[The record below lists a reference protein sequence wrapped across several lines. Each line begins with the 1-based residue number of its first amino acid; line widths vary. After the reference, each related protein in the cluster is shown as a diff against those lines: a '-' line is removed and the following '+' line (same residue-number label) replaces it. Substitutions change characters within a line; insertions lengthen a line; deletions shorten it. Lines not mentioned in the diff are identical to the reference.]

1 MAPKT
6 GESNLID
13 AATQS
18 HNEGNSLSANDQK
31 EEIWSSIL
39 KSVASSKIT
48 PSKSI
53 LILGDRESGKTTLI
67 RHLKGEEEE
76 DAFEAPMVNGGAL
89 PNGVKNE
96 ADEKNEFE
104 KKTKDNDLALSF
116 TYVEVKDDEAEDTL
130 ARLGIY
136 QLAGSEDAYRPL
148 LKFALNY
155 KTLPDS
161 LVVIVLDWTRP
172 WTFIET
178 LQRWIK
184 FIESSIK
191 DVCSEGGT
199 GSKSGWTKGKAVVDE
214 LKESLERF
222 IQKYTEPADPNNV
235 TNELPLGPGT
245 LTTNLGI
252 PIVVVCTKSDN
263 VERGFDYKE
272 ELFDFIQQS
281 LRTICLKYGAALFYT
296 TIRQEQTFTDL
307 RQYILHRLLGTKAL
321 SGDAKATYAFSK
333 KAHVVDRD
341 TVMVPSGWD
350 SWGKIKIS
358 KEGFDCEG
366 LLNGWDLDMGY
377 RDSSPQ
383 EGEEIVSSKKIYGDT
398 VPNVDAPL
406 SAQPLI
412 EAEDEQEFFQ
422 RHFDTLQKANNER
435 PPSVVGPMGAPQYTY
450 GNIGAE
456 IPDLDSAPVEN
467 LPVRPTKT
475 KPAAAIP
482 APTAPITSGITV
494 APNNASQPNQ
504 NEVLANFFQALLIK
518 KGTAASSSP
527 SLKLAAPIDQST
539 DRSID

>member
-89 PNGVKNE
+89 PN
-96 ADEKNEFE
+96 
-104 KKTKDNDLALSF
+104 
-116 TYVEVKDDEAEDTL
+116 VKDDEAEDTL

-214 LKESLERF
+214 LKES
-222 IQKYTEPADPNNV
+222 Q
-235 TNELPLGPGT
+235 LPLGPGT

-281 LRTICLKYGAALFYT
+281 LRTICLKCKIISGSGTALFYT

-527 SLKLAAPIDQST
+527 SLKLEGVIILWLHWYQQ
-539 DRSID
+539 RSMIYKSENLH

>member
-6 GESNLID
+6 GENNLID
-13 AATQS
+13 SATQS

-53 LILGDRESGKTTLI
+53 LILGDRESGKSTLI

-89 PNGVKNE
+89 PN
-96 ADEKNEFE
+96 
-104 KKTKDNDLALSF
+104 
-116 TYVEVKDDEAEDTL
+116 VKDDEAEDTL

-214 LKESLERF
+214 LKESRNLERF

-252 PIVVVCTKSDN
+252 PIVVSDY
-263 VERGFDYKE
+263 VEREFDYKE

-281 LRTICLKYGAALFYT
+281 LRTICLKCKIISGSG
-296 TIRQEQTFTDL
+296 EQTFTDL

-383 EGEEIVSSKKIYGDT
+383 EGEEIVSSKKIYEDT
-398 VPNVDAPL
+398 PL
-406 SAQPLI
+406 SVQTLI
-412 EAEDEQEFFQ
+412 EAEDEQEFFK

-527 SLKLAAPIDQST
+527 SLKLGNY
-539 DRSID
+539 

>member
-6 GESNLID
+6 GENNLID
-13 AATQS
+13 SATQS

-53 LILGDRESGKTTLI
+53 LILGDRESGKSTLI

-89 PNGVKNE
+89 PN
-96 ADEKNEFE
+96 
-104 KKTKDNDLALSF
+104 
-116 TYVEVKDDEAEDTL
+116 VKDDEAEDTL

-252 PIVVVCTKSDN
+252 PIVVSDY
-263 VERGFDYKE
+263 VEREFDYKE

-281 LRTICLKYGAALFYT
+281 LRTICLKSALFYT

-383 EGEEIVSSKKIYGDT
+383 EGEEIVSSKKIYEDT
-398 VPNVDAPL
+398 PL
-406 SAQPLI
+406 SVQTLI
-412 EAEDEQEFFQ
+412 EAEDEQEFFK

-527 SLKLAAPIDQST
+527 SLKLGNY
-539 DRSID
+539 

>member
-6 GESNLID
+6 GENNLID
-13 AATQS
+13 SATQS

-53 LILGDRESGKTTLI
+53 LILGDRESGKSTLI

-252 PIVVVCTKSDN
+252 PIVVVCTKSDY
-263 VERGFDYKE
+263 VEREFDYKE

-383 EGEEIVSSKKIYGDT
+383 EGEEIVSSKKIYEDT
-398 VPNVDAPL
+398 PL
-406 SAQPLI
+406 SVQTLI
-412 EAEDEQEFFQ
+412 EAEDEQEFFK

-527 SLKLAAPIDQST
+527 SLKLGNY
-539 DRSID
+539 